1 MAQAPRPTSS
11 TSSTCQDVWC
21 RKLTGAAR
29 TSTLWWSVEQRRNAP
44 TSLIRSLT
52 LKPSP
57 SVKNA
62 IVAWGSVL
70 PRTACPSLRGRT
82 RSVRVKPGGP
92 AALPLEPARAVVGG
106 GGHRVLPEARSDVQG
121 DADAGDRLGGRH
133 AISAQIRG
141 QAEAGQAGRGAGQ
154 VVG

>member
-44 TSLIRSLT
+44 TPLIRSLT

-82 RSVRVKPGGP
+82 RSVRVKPGARRREAGARP
-92 AALPLEPARAVVGG
+92 PLPPEPARAVVGG

-121 DADAGDRLGGRH
+121 DADAGDRLGRRH
-133 AISAQIRG
+133 
-141 QAEAGQAGRGAGQ
+141 
-154 VVG
+154 